1 MNNEKE
7 LEETVVG
14 NSDEVTENE
23 QQVEKEQST
32 QIESESVE
40 QNEVETQEVLPEP
53 SPDPKTKSEILNELI
68 NIRMGNFDISSTY
81 QTLKYIKNVIS
92 QKVSWKGSNEAYL
105 VIISTLNLDSV
116 LADLD
121 PKSSTPTKVSLSS
134 ATVESVNYFLNKMD
148 GTGLDSAQKLF
159 GAVMTLRP
167 VLEELK
173 RLDEKIKVLQ
183 SEVESEKK

>member
-1 MNNEKE
+1 MNSEKTIE
-7 LEETVVG
+7 EPVLTTEVQTEVDTEQEKLE
-14 NSDEVTENE
+14 
-23 QQVEKEQST
+23 QVEVNSS
-32 QIESESVE
+32 IEGESDIE
-40 QNEVETQEVLPEP
+40 EAA
-53 SPDPKTKSEILNELI
+53 PKTKSEILNELI

-116 LADLD
+116 LASLD
-121 PKSSTPTKVSLSS
+121 PKSNTPTKISLSS